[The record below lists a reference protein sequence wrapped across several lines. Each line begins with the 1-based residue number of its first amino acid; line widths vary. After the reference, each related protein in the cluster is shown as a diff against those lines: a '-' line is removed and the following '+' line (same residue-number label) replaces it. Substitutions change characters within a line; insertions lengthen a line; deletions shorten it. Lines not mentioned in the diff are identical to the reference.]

1 MSKPIRIAFLLF
13 PIFSFIC
20 CSAKPDN
27 NPQNPLGPV
36 EPAAAAISVVSGN
49 NQSGN
54 GGLALD
60 EPIIVRVT
68 DLDENPIPGVAIEF
82 NVVEGGGAIPD
93 GSSAISDSDGQ
104 ASVHWIIGSGYN
116 GIEVRISDEAYHAPC
131 GYIYATGESPVGL
144 HTTRTIAS
152 LRRVEGN
159 LYSMRFYGDYS
170 NDLAG
175 QRSSLS
181 SASRQPP
188 FPSDPL
194 HCSLFSV
201 FGDPSSYLLGRNFD
215 NPSGW
220 RCLTLMTWSD
230 PSFGY
235 ASLTPVRLRDIGF
248 GLTTDFDELPFV
260 QKRQLV
266 RTIDYCPDGINEHG
280 LVMGLAN
287 VTPQSYTPDPNK
299 GLISCTQWV
308 RKVLD
313 YAKTVDE
320 AAEITSHCNIANSGP
335 PSRSTLDVHAIVAD
349 SSGRSII
356 LEPADGEM
364 KVIENTGLWQVMTNI
379 PVYNVPMDM
388 LMSGCWRYDQVYSR
402 LLLHN
407 GILNAND
414 SMSLLSE
421 IANIWTEW
429 SAVYDMANKRILLSL
444 DYSYNP
450 IYEFR
455 LDDE

>member
-1 MSKPIRIAFLLF
+1 MAFLVLS
-13 PIFSFIC
+13 IFSFVR
-20 CSAKPDN
+20 CSVKSDN
-27 NPQNPLGPV
+27 NPQDTAEPV
-36 EPAAAAISVVSGN
+36 EATITLVSGN
-49 NQSGN
+49 NQSGH
-54 GGLALD
+54 GGFDLD

-68 DLDENPIPGVAIEF
+68 DLNEDPIPGVGIEF
-82 NVVEGGGAIPD
+82 NVVEGGGAIPE
-93 GSSAISDSDGQ
+93 GSSAISDSDGR

-116 GIEVRISDEAYHAPC
+116 GIEVRISDEAYHAPRD
-131 GYIYATGESPVGL
+131 YFYATGENPMGL
-144 HTTRTIAS
+144 HITRTIAS

-175 QRSSLS
+175 QSTSLGYS
-181 SASRQPP
+181 HPQAPS
-188 FPSDPL
+188 PSDPL
-194 HCSLFSV
+194 NCSLFSV
-201 FGDPSSYLLGRNFD
+201 FGDSSDYLLGRNFD
-215 NPSGW
+215 NPAGW
-220 RCLTLMTWSD
+220 KCLTLMTWSD

-248 GLTTDFDELPFV
+248 GISTDFDELPFA
-260 QKRQLV
+260 QKRLLI
-266 RTIDYCPDGINEHG
+266 RTIDYCPDGINEYG

-320 AAEITSHCNIANSGP
+320 AAEITSRYNIANSGP
-335 PSRSTLDVHAIVAD
+335 PNSSTLDVHAIVAD

-364 KVIENTGLWQVMTNI
+364 KVIPNTGLWQVMTNI
-379 PVYNVPMDM
+379 PVYNVPLDE
-388 LMSGCWRYDQVYSR
+388 LLSGCWRYDRIYAR

-429 SAVYDMANKRILLSL
+429 STVYDISHRKIYLAL
-444 DYSYNP
+444 DYSYAP
-450 IYEFR
+450 VYEFR

>member
-1 MSKPIRIAFLLF
+1 MSQRIRIAFLLLS
-13 PIFSFIC
+13 IFFFIR
-20 CSAKPDN
+20 CSAKQDN
-27 NPQNPLGPV
+27 NPQDTIEPLD
-36 EPAAAAISVVSGN
+36 AAITVVSGN
-49 NQSGN
+49 NQSGQ
-54 GGLALD
+54 GGLVLD
-60 EPIIVRVT
+60 EPIIIRIA
-68 DLDENPIPGVAIEF
+68 DLDENPIPGVGIEF
-82 NVVEGGGAIPD
+82 TVVEGGGAIPD
-93 GSSAISDSDGQ
+93 GSSAISDSEGL

-116 GIEVRISDEAYHAPC
+116 GIEVRISDEAYHAPY
-131 GYIYATGESPVGL
+131 GYIYATGESPTGL

-175 QRSSLS
+175 HHSAPSSSIHKPTLP
-181 SASRQPP
+181 ADRWN
-188 FPSDPL
+188 
-194 HCSLFSV
+194 CSLFSV
-201 FGDPSSYLLGRNFD
+201 FGDASNYLLGRNFD

-230 PSFGY
+230 PGFGY

-248 GLTTDFDELPFV
+248 GLSSDFDELPFA
-260 QKRQLV
+260 QKRLLT

-287 VTPQSYTPDPNK
+287 VTPQSYAPDPNK
-299 GLISCTQWV
+299 ESISCTEWV

-320 AAEITSHCNIANSGP
+320 AAEITSRYNIANSGP
-335 PSRSTLDVHAIVAD
+335 PNISTLDVHAIVAD
-349 SSGRSII
+349 STGRSII

-364 KVIENTGLWQVMTNI
+364 KVMPNTGLWQVMTNI
-379 PVYNVPMDM
+379 PVYNVP
-388 LMSGCWRYDQVYSR
+388 LNELLSGCWRYDRIYSR

-407 GILNAND
+407 GILNQND
-414 SMSLLSE
+414 SMGLLSE
-421 IANIWTEW
+421 VANFWTEW
-429 SAVYDMANKRILLSL
+429 STVYDISHRKIYLAL
-444 DYSYNP
+444 DYTYTP
-450 IYEFR
+450 LYEFR